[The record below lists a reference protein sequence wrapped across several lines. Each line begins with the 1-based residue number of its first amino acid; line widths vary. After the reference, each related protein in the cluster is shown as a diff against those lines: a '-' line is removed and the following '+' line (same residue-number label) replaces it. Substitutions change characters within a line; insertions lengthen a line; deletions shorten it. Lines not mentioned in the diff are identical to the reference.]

1 MSGPVFFIF
10 SFFVFAVLMVCLIV
24 CVKGRLAVYLT
35 AVGATLSA
43 WSVGVF
49 LDANIDFD
57 PAGFLA
63 FRMLLP
69 ILAMGI
75 CILRAVMKDNAD

>member
-10 SFFVFAVLMVCLIV
+10 VFLVFAVLMVCLTL
-24 CVKGRLAVYLT
+24 CKGRLAVYLT

-43 WSVGVF
+43 WFVGVF
-49 LDANIDFD
+49 LDANIDFE

-69 ILAMGI
+69 VLAMGI
-75 CILRAVMKDNAD
+75 CILRAVMKDNSD